1 MMYRELHVFEK
12 STHLFWGLAILV
24 CTAGGTY
31 LLAGSFV
38 SMDWNFFKPDQF
50 FALVLFA
57 ISFWGIIKLS
67 EPLYHFILF
76 IDDEF
81 LVIDVK
87 KGEIQADTIKIPVKD
102 IKALKFAPHYPRS
115 SDEALF
121 DFSTS
126 YHLLYQKR
134 GSARFQKLLGTQ
146 SASITLKVDDIAD
159 IMRFI
164 TEHNPNIRIPD
175 EQAAYFNL

>member
-1 MMYRELHVFEK
+1 MTYRKLHVIEK
-12 STHLFWGLAILV
+12 NTHLFWGLVILV
-24 CTAGGTY
+24 CTAVGTY

-38 SMDWNFFKPDQF
+38 TMDWNFFRPDQF

-67 EPLYHFILF
+67 DPLYHFILYV
-76 IDDEF
+76 DHEQ

-87 KGEIQADTIKIPVKD
+87 KGEIQTDTIKIPVND
-102 IKALKFAPHYPRS
+102 IRTLKFAPHHPRS

-126 YHLLYQKR
+126 YHLLYQKH
-134 GSARFQKLLGTQ
+134 GAARFQKLLGTQ

-164 TEHNPNIRIPD
+164 TEHNPDILIPD

>member
-1 MMYRELHVFEK
+1 MYRELHVFEK

-31 LLAGSFV
+31 LLAGSFI
-38 SMDWNFFKPDQF
+38 SMNWNLFKLDQLL
-50 FALVLFA
+50 ALGLFI
-57 ISFWGIIKLS
+57 ISFTGIIKLS
-67 EPLYHFILF
+67 EPLYHFILYM
-76 IDDEF
+76 DDSL
-81 LVIDVK
+81 LVIDIK
-87 KGEIQADTIKIPVKD
+87 KGEMQADTIKIPVND
-102 IKALKFAPHYPRS
+102 IKAMKFAPHFPRS

-126 YHLLYQKR
+126 YHLLYKKR
-134 GSARFQKLLGTQ
+134 GSAKFQKLLGTQ

-164 TEHNPNIRIPD
+164 TEHNPNISIPD

>member
-1 MMYRELHVFEK
+1 MTYRELHVFEK
-12 STHLFWGLAILV
+12 NTHLFWGLVILV
-24 CTAGGTY
+24 CTAVGTY

-38 SMDWNFFKPDQF
+38 TMDWNFFRPDQF
-50 FALVLFA
+50 FALVLFV

-67 EPLYHFILF
+67 DPLYHFILY
-76 IDDEF
+76 IDRDL

-87 KGEIQADTIKIPVKD
+87 KGEIQADTIKVPVND
-102 IKALKFAPHYPRS
+102 IQALKFAPHYPRS

-126 YHLLYQKR
+126 YHLLYQER
-134 GSARFQKLLGTQ
+134 GSAQFQKLLGTQ

-164 TEHNPNIRIPD
+164 KEHNPNISIPD

>member
-1 MMYRELHVFEK
+1 MYRELHVFEK

-31 LLAGSFV
+31 LLAGSFI
-38 SMDWNFFKPDQF
+38 SMNWNLFKLDQLL
-50 FALVLFA
+50 ALGLFV
-57 ISFWGIIKLS
+57 ISFTGIIKLS
-67 EPLYHFILF
+67 EPLYHFILYM
-76 IDDEF
+76 DDNL
-81 LVIDVK
+81 LVIDIK
-87 KGEIQADTIKIPVKD
+87 KGEMQADTIKIPVND
-102 IKALKFAPHYPRS
+102 IKAMKFAPHYPRS

-134 GSARFQKLLGTQ
+134 GFSKFQKLLGTQ
-146 SASITLKVDDIAD
+146 SASITLKVNDIAD

-164 TEHNPNIRIPD
+164 TEHNPDITIPD